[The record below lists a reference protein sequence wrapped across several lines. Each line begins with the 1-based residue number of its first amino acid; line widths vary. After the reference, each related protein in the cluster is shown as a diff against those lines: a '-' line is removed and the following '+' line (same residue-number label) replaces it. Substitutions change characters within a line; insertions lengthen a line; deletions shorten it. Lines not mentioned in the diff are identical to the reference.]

1 MSEATDTR
9 VLWKRLETWLAGHDP
24 ARLADLN
31 PPASESAVRELE
43 RVLGVALPAG
53 FSDCLKVH
61 DGQRG
66 QAGALFD
73 GNQFLPIRHI
83 AMSWSSWTELLDDGD
98 FDGRVARPDAGI
110 REGWWQRG
118 WVPFASN
125 GGGDYLCL
133 DMVPAA
139 QGRVGQVIEV
149 LHDVP
154 QRVLVAPSFAA
165 WFGDFIHRKTV

>member
-1 MSEATDTR
+1 MSNAKDT
-9 VLWKRLETWLAGHDP
+9 LTGWQRLDAWLARNDP

-31 PPASESAVRELE
+31 PPASADAIRELE
-43 RVLGVALPAG
+43 RTLGLTLPGA
-53 FSDCLKVH
+53 FVDCLNAH

-83 AMSWSSWTELLDDGD
+83 AMSWSSWTELLEDGD

-110 REGWWQRG
+110 RDGWWQRG

-133 DMVPAA
+133 DLTPAP

-154 QRVLVAPSFAA
+154 QRVLVAPSFAD
-165 WFGDFIHRKTV
+165 WFGDFIHRKTA

>member
-1 MSEATDTR
+1 MSNAQDT
-9 VLWKRLETWLAGHDP
+9 LAGWQRLDAWLASNDP
-24 ARLADLN
+24 ARFADLN
-31 PPASESAVRELE
+31 PPAADEAIRELE
-43 RVLGVALPAG
+43 RRLGLALPG
-53 FSDCLKVH
+53 EFVDSLKVH

-73 GNQFLPIRHI
+73 GNQLLPIRHI

-110 REGWWQRG
+110 RDGWWQRG

-133 DMVPAA
+133 DLTPAPR
-139 QGRVGQVIEV
+139 GRLGQVIEV

-154 QRVLVAPSFAA
+154 QRVRVAPSFAV
-165 WFGDFIHRKTV
+165 WFGDFIHRKTA